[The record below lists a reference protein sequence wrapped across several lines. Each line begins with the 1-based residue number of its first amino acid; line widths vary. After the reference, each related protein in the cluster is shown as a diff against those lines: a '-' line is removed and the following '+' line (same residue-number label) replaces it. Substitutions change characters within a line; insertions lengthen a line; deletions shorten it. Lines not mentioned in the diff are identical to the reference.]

1 MVSHH
6 QQARCSALGTTK
18 TACAGTSPSRSRRTG
33 DTGTWARRREAAR
46 RTARRRGYQT
56 APMTPWRAEV
66 LVVTDEDVFPR
77 ADGDVEVN
85 PVAELGGGAA
95 VRGDEMS
102 EERSC

>member
-1 MVSHH
+1 
-6 QQARCSALGTTK
+6 
-18 TACAGTSPSRSRRTG
+18 
-33 DTGTWARRREAAR
+33 
-46 RTARRRGYQT
+46 
-56 APMTPWRAEV
+56 MTPWRAEV

-95 VRGDEMS
+95 VRGDEMG